1 MSRTSPSANQ
11 AFDQLEQAVRDKR
24 CVVVVGLPATGKSAL
39 VRESARV
46 AGTRGRRVHLLQW
59 DLVRVAWDRPDIL
72 ARFPEVDGVTHSA
85 IRGAIGLWLRGAMG
99 AWFREHTSR
108 EDLLLVEAPIIG
120 GRFAELAKRLDDPL
134 EEHLGANET
143 LFVIVAPTVAV
154 HEALRERRARETNSE
169 SALER
174 HNASVGVVDVQ
185 LAMVEDAAKRL
196 GTPPRTPGTYE
207 PDLFVQ
213 VMQSVLRHRGVLV
226 MRPDAL
232 IGAEG
237 SVYDFERD
245 TTRME
250 AAPDEVTETI
260 RAVERDTQSFQFNV
274 EVGWSLV

>member
-1 MSRTSPSANQ
+1 MSGTSSSGNHP
-11 AFDQLEQAVRDKR
+11 FGELEQALREKR
-24 CVVVVGLPATGKSAL
+24 CIVIVGLPATGKSAL
-39 VRESARV
+39 VRESARI

-59 DLVRVAWDRPDIL
+59 DLVRVAWDRPDVL
-72 ARFPEVDGVTHSA
+72 ARFPEVDGVTHSG
-85 IRGAIGLWLRGAMG
+85 IRAAIGLWLRGAMG
-99 AWFREHTSR
+99 TWFREHTTR

-120 GRFAELAKRLDDPL
+120 GRFAELAKRLRDPL
-134 EEHLGANET
+134 EDHLAATET
-143 LFVIVAPTVAV
+143 LFVIVAPTVAL
-154 HEALRERRARETNSE
+154 HEALRERRARETNSQ

-174 HNASVGVVDVQ
+174 HNASLGVVDVQ
-185 LAMVEDAAKRL
+185 LAMLEEAAKRF

-213 VMQSVLRHRGVLV
+213 VMQSVLRHRSVLV
-226 MRPDAL
+226 MRPDGL

-237 SVYDFERD
+237 SVYDFEKN

-260 RAVERDTQSFQFNV
+260 RTVEHNTESFQFNV